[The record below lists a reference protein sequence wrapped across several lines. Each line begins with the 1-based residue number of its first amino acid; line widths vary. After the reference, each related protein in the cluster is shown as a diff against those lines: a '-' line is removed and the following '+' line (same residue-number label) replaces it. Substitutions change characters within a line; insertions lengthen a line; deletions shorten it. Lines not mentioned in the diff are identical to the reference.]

1 MDSTTIRP
9 FTPSISS
16 EVIEDLIQRLK
27 QTRLPEAETVEDW
40 SQGVPLSYQAEL
52 LHYWTHEYDFT
63 RLERGSGHS
72 RTLKLTSTA
81 LRFISF
87 TSAVRTRQLRLLI
100 THGWPGSVL
109 EYLDILDALTDP
121 TQHGGTPDDAFHVVL
136 PALPGFGFSGKPRKR
151 GTGVPKIAT
160 LWETLMGRLNYS
172 EFHAHGGDW
181 GSIVTQAV
189 LLQEETGCTAGHCT
203 LPIVLPDETTLADPQ
218 PAELDA
224 LESFQFYNDWDSGYS
239 KQQSTRPQT
248 LGYGLA
254 DSPTGQMAWIVEKFA
269 FWIDCERN
277 GIRHP
282 ENVLSKDQLLDNV
295 TLYWVTN
302 SAASSARLYWE
313 SFNTPNLSPIT
324 RPMALSVF
332 PKEIM
337 RTSERWARGRFHNLV
352 HFNNQFERG
361 GHFGA
366 LKCPMF
372 WSVSS
377 GRGVLKRANRQLVQ
391 SA

>member
-1 MDSTTIRP
+1 MDPTTIRP
-9 FTPSISS
+9 FKPSIST
-16 EVIEDLIQRLK
+16 EILEDLIQRLNR
-27 QTRLPEAETVEDW
+27 TRLPEAETVEDW

-52 LHYWTHEYDFT
+52 LNYWTNDYDFS
-63 RLERGSGHS
+63 RLERRLGAFDNFVTDIDGVEIHFIHKRSQH
-72 RTLKLTSTA
+72 TA
-81 LRFISF
+81 A
-87 TSAVRTRQLRLLI
+87 TPLLI

-121 TQHGGTPDDAFHVVL
+121 TQHGGLPDDAFHVVL
-136 PALPGFGFSGKPRKR
+136 PALPGFGFSSKPRDT
-151 GTGVPKIAT
+151 GTGVPKIAN
-160 LWETLMGRLNYS
+160 LWETLMSRLNYS

-189 LLQEETGCTAGHCT
+189 LLQEETACTAGHCT
-203 LPIVLPDETTLADPQ
+203 LPIVLPDETTLGDPQ
-218 PAELDA
+218 PDELDA

-254 DSPTGQMAWIVEKFA
+254 DSPSGQMAWIVEKFA
-269 FWIDCERN
+269 FWMDCERN
-277 GIRHP
+277 GFRHP

-295 TLYWVTN
+295 TMYWATN

-313 SFNTPNLSPIT
+313 SFNTPNLNSIT

-337 RTSERWARGRFHNLV
+337 RTSERWARARFHNLV

-361 GHFGA
+361 GHFAA
-366 LKCPMF
+366 LEVPDTL
-372 WSVSS
+372 VSELRNWRS
-377 GRGVLKRANRQLVQ
+377 KTR
-391 SA
+391 

>member
-1 MDSTTIRP
+1 MDSSAIRP
-9 FTPSISS
+9 FTPSIPSD
-16 EVIEDLIQRLK
+16 VIADLIQRLK

-52 LHYWTHEYDFT
+52 LNYWANDYDFDRIEQ
-63 RLERGSGHS
+63 RLGAFDNFVTDINGIDIHFIHKRSQH
-72 RTLKLTSTA
+72 TA
-81 LRFISF
+81 A
-87 TSAVRTRQLRLLI
+87 TPLLI

-121 TQHGGTPDDAFHVVL
+121 TQHGGSPDDAFHVVL
-136 PALPGFGFSGKPRKR
+136 PALPGFGFSSKPRDT
-151 GTGVPKIAT
+151 GTGVPKIAA
-160 LWETLMGRLNYS
+160 LWETLMRRLNYTA
-172 EFHAHGGDW
+172 FHAHGGDW

-189 LLQEETGCTAGHCT
+189 LLQEETACTAGHCT
-203 LPIVLPDETTLADPQ
+203 LPIVLPDETTLSDPQ

-254 DSPTGQMAWIVEKFA
+254 DSPSGQMAWIVEKFA
-269 FWIDCERN
+269 FWMDCERN
-277 GIRHP
+277 GVRHP
-282 ENVLSKDQLLDNV
+282 ENVLTKDQLLDNV
-295 TLYWVTN
+295 TLYWATN

-313 SFNTPNLSPIT
+313 SFNTPNLNPIS

-337 RTSERWARGRFHNLV
+337 RTSERWARGRFHDLV

-361 GHFGA
+361 GHFAA
-366 LKCPMF
+366 LEVPDIL
-372 WSVSS
+372 VSELRTWRS
-377 GRGVLKRANRQLVQ
+377 KTR
-391 SA
+391 

>member
-1 MDSTTIRP
+1 MDPTTIRP
-9 FTPSISS
+9 FTPSIST
-16 EVIEDLIQRLK
+16 EILEDLIQRLK
-27 QTRLPEAETVEDW
+27 RTRLPEAETVEDW

-52 LHYWTHEYDFT
+52 LNYWTNDYDFS
-63 RLERGSGHS
+63 RLERRLGAFDNFVTDIDGVEIHFIHKRSQH
-72 RTLKLTSTA
+72 TA
-81 LRFISF
+81 A
-87 TSAVRTRQLRLLI
+87 TPLLI

-121 TQHGGTPDDAFHVVL
+121 TQHGGSPDDAFHVVL
-136 PALPGFGFSGKPRKR
+136 PALPGFGFSGKPRDT
-151 GTGVPKIAT
+151 GTGVPKIAN
-160 LWETLMGRLNYS
+160 LWETLMSRLNYS

-189 LLQEETGCTAGHCT
+189 LLQEETACTAGHCT
-203 LPIVLPDETTLADPQ
+203 LPIVLPDETTLGDPQ
-218 PAELDA
+218 PDELDA

-254 DSPTGQMAWIVEKFA
+254 DSPSGQMAWIVEKFA
-269 FWIDCERN
+269 FWMDCERN
-277 GIRHP
+277 GFRHP

-295 TLYWVTN
+295 TLYWATN

-313 SFNTPNLSPIT
+313 SFNTPNLNPIT

-337 RTSERWARGRFHNLV
+337 RTSERWARARFHNLV

-361 GHFGA
+361 GHFAA
-366 LKCPMF
+366 LEVPDTL
-372 WSVSS
+372 VSELRTWRS
-377 GRGVLKRANRQLVQ
+377 KTR
-391 SA
+391 

>member
-1 MDSTTIRP
+1 MDPTTIRP
-9 FTPSISS
+9 FKPSIST
-16 EVIEDLIQRLK
+16 EILEDLIQRLNR
-27 QTRLPEAETVEDW
+27 TRLPEAETVEDW

-52 LHYWTHEYDFT
+52 LNYWTNDYDFS
-63 RLERGSGHS
+63 RLERRLGAFDNFVTDIDGVEIHFIHKRSQH
-72 RTLKLTSTA
+72 TA
-81 LRFISF
+81 A
-87 TSAVRTRQLRLLI
+87 TPLLI

-121 TQHGGTPDDAFHVVL
+121 TQHGGSPDDAFHVVL
-136 PALPGFGFSGKPRKR
+136 PALPGFGFSSKPRDT
-151 GTGVPKIAT
+151 GTGVPKIAN
-160 LWETLMGRLNYS
+160 LWETLMSRLNYS

-189 LLQEETGCTAGHCT
+189 LLQEETACTAGHCT
-203 LPIVLPDETTLADPQ
+203 LPIVLPDETTLGDPQ
-218 PAELDA
+218 PDELDA
-224 LESFQFYNDWDSGYS
+224 LESFQFYNNWDSGYS

-254 DSPTGQMAWIVEKFA
+254 DSPSGQMAWIVEKFA
-269 FWIDCERN
+269 FWMDCERN
-277 GIRHP
+277 GVRHP

-295 TLYWVTN
+295 TLYWATN

-313 SFNTPNLSPIT
+313 SFNTPNLNSIT

-337 RTSERWARGRFHNLV
+337 RTSERWARARFHNLV

-361 GHFGA
+361 GHFAA
-366 LKCPMF
+366 LEVPDTL
-372 WSVSS
+372 VSEL
-377 GRGVLKRANRQLVQ
+377 RTWRAKTR
-391 SA
+391 

>member
-1 MDSTTIRP
+1 MDPTTIRP
-9 FTPSISS
+9 FTPSIST
-16 EVIEDLIQRLK
+16 EIFEDLIQRLK

-52 LHYWTHEYDFT
+52 LNYWTNDYDFS
-63 RLERGSGHS
+63 RLERRLGAFDNFVTDIDGVEIHFIHKRSQH
-72 RTLKLTSTA
+72 TA
-81 LRFISF
+81 A
-87 TSAVRTRQLRLLI
+87 TPLLI

-121 TQHGGTPDDAFHVVL
+121 TQHGGSPEDAFHVVL
-136 PALPGFGFSGKPRKR
+136 PALPGFGFSGKPRDT
-151 GTGVPKIAT
+151 GTGVPKIAN
-160 LWETLMGRLNYS
+160 LWETLMSRLNYS

-189 LLQEETGCTAGHCT
+189 LLQEETACTAGHCT
-203 LPIVLPDETTLADPQ
+203 LPIVLPDETTLGDPQ
-218 PAELDA
+218 PDELDA
-224 LESFQFYNDWDSGYS
+224 LESFQFYNNWDSGYS

-254 DSPTGQMAWIVEKFA
+254 DSPSGQMAWIVEKFA
-269 FWIDCERN
+269 FWMDCERN
-277 GIRHP
+277 GFRHP

-295 TLYWVTN
+295 TLYWATN

-313 SFNTPNLSPIT
+313 SFNTPNLNPIT

-337 RTSERWARGRFHNLV
+337 RTSERWARARFHDLV

-361 GHFGA
+361 GHFAA
-366 LKCPMF
+366 LEVPDTL
-372 WSVSS
+372 VSELRNWRS
-377 GRGVLKRANRQLVQ
+377 KTR
-391 SA
+391 

>member
-1 MDSTTIRP
+1 MDPTTIRP
-9 FTPSISS
+9 FTPSIST
-16 EVIEDLIQRLK
+16 EIFEDLIQRLK

-52 LHYWTHEYDFT
+52 LHYWTNDYDFS
-63 RLERGSGHS
+63 RLERRLGAFDNFVTDIDGVEIHFIHKRSQH
-72 RTLKLTSTA
+72 TA
-81 LRFISF
+81 A
-87 TSAVRTRQLRLLI
+87 TPLLI

-121 TQHGGTPDDAFHVVL
+121 TQHGGSPEDAFHVVL
-136 PALPGFGFSGKPRKR
+136 PALPGFGFSGKPRDT
-151 GTGVPKIAT
+151 GTGVPKIAN
-160 LWETLMGRLNYS
+160 LWETLMSRLNYS

-189 LLQEETGCTAGHCT
+189 LLQEETACTAGHCT
-203 LPIVLPDETTLADPQ
+203 LPIVLPDETTLGDPQ
-218 PAELDA
+218 PDELDA
-224 LESFQFYNDWDSGYS
+224 LESFQFYNNWDSGYS

-254 DSPTGQMAWIVEKFA
+254 DSPSGQMAWILEKFA
-269 FWIDCERN
+269 FWMDCERN
-277 GIRHP
+277 GFRHP

-295 TLYWVTN
+295 TLYWATN

-313 SFNTPNLSPIT
+313 SFNTPNLNPIT

-337 RTSERWARGRFHNLV
+337 RTSERWARARFQNLV

-361 GHFGA
+361 GHFAA
-366 LKCPMF
+366 LEVPDTL
-372 WSVSS
+372 VSELRNWRS
-377 GRGVLKRANRQLVQ
+377 KTR
-391 SA
+391 

>member
-1 MDSTTIRP
+1 MDPTTIRP
-9 FTPSISS
+9 FTPSIST
-16 EVIEDLIQRLK
+16 EILEDLIQRLK

-52 LHYWTHEYDFT
+52 LNYWTNDYDFS
-63 RLERGSGHS
+63 RLERRLGAFDNFVTDIDGVEIHFIHKRSQH
-72 RTLKLTSTA
+72 TA
-81 LRFISF
+81 A
-87 TSAVRTRQLRLLI
+87 TPLLI

-121 TQHGGTPDDAFHVVL
+121 TQHGGSPDDAFHVVL
-136 PALPGFGFSGKPRKR
+136 PALPGFGFSGKPRDT
-151 GTGVPKIAT
+151 GTGVPKIAN
-160 LWETLMGRLNYS
+160 LWETLMSRLNYS

-189 LLQEETGCTAGHCT
+189 LLQEETACTAGHCT
-203 LPIVLPDETTLADPQ
+203 LPIVLPDETTLGDPQ
-218 PAELDA
+218 PDELDA
-224 LESFQFYNDWDSGYS
+224 LESFQFYNNWDSGYS

-254 DSPTGQMAWIVEKFA
+254 DSPSGQMAWIVEKFA
-269 FWIDCERN
+269 FWMDCERN
-277 GIRHP
+277 GFRHP

-295 TLYWVTN
+295 TLYWATN

-313 SFNTPNLSPIT
+313 SFNTPNLNPIT

-337 RTSERWARGRFHNLV
+337 RTSERWARARFHNLV

-361 GHFGA
+361 GHFAA
-366 LKCPMF
+366 LEVPDTL
-372 WSVSS
+372 VSELRNWRS
-377 GRGVLKRANRQLVQ
+377 KTR
-391 SA
+391 

>member
-1 MDSTTIRP
+1 MDSSAIRP
-9 FTPSISS
+9 FTPSIPSD
-16 EVIEDLIQRLK
+16 VIADLIQRLK

-52 LHYWTHEYDFT
+52 LNYWANGYDFDRIEQ
-63 RLERGSGHS
+63 RLGAFDNFVTDIDGIDIHFIHKRSQH
-72 RTLKLTSTA
+72 TA
-81 LRFISF
+81 A
-87 TSAVRTRQLRLLI
+87 TPLLI

-109 EYLDILDALTDP
+109 EYLDTLDALTNP
-121 TQHGGTPDDAFHVVL
+121 TQHGGSPDDAFHVVL
-136 PALPGFGFSGKPRKR
+136 PALPGFGFSSKPRDT
-151 GTGVPKIAT
+151 GTGVPKIAA
-160 LWETLMGRLNYS
+160 LWETLMHRLNYTS
-172 EFHAHGGDW
+172 FHAHGGDW

-189 LLQEETGCTAGHCT
+189 LLQEETACTAGHCT
-203 LPIVLPDETTLADPQ
+203 LPIVLPDETTLSDPQ

-254 DSPTGQMAWIVEKFA
+254 DSPSGQMAWIVEKFA
-269 FWIDCERN
+269 FWMDCERN
-277 GIRHP
+277 GVRHP
-282 ENVLSKDQLLDNV
+282 ENVLTKDQLLDNV
-295 TLYWVTN
+295 TLYWATN

-313 SFNTPNLSPIT
+313 SFNTPNLNPIS

-337 RTSERWARGRFHNLV
+337 RTSERWARGRFHDLV

-361 GHFGA
+361 GHFAA
-366 LKCPMF
+366 LEVPDIL
-372 WSVSS
+372 VSELRTWRS
-377 GRGVLKRANRQLVQ
+377 KTR
-391 SA
+391 

>member
-1 MDSTTIRP
+1 MDSSAIRP
-9 FTPSISS
+9 FTPSIPSD
-16 EVIEDLIQRLK
+16 VIADLIQRLK

-52 LHYWTHEYDFT
+52 LNYWANDYDFDRIEQ
-63 RLERGSGHS
+63 RLGAFDNFVTDIDGIDIHFIHKRSQH
-72 RTLKLTSTA
+72 TA
-81 LRFISF
+81 A
-87 TSAVRTRQLRLLI
+87 TPLLI

-121 TQHGGTPDDAFHVVL
+121 TQHGGSPDDAFHVVL
-136 PALPGFGFSGKPRKR
+136 PALPGFGFSSKPRDT
-151 GTGVPKIAT
+151 GTGVPKIAA
-160 LWETLMGRLNYS
+160 LWETLMHRLNYTA
-172 EFHAHGGDW
+172 FHAHGGDW
-181 GSIVTQAV
+181 GSIVTQAL
-189 LLQEETGCTAGHCT
+189 LLQEETACTAGHCT
-203 LPIVLPDETTLADPQ
+203 LPIVLPDETTLSDPQ

-254 DSPTGQMAWIVEKFA
+254 DSPSGQMAWIVEKFA
-269 FWIDCERN
+269 FWMDCERN
-277 GIRHP
+277 GVRHP
-282 ENVLSKDQLLDNV
+282 ENVLTKDQLLDNV
-295 TLYWVTN
+295 TLYWATN

-313 SFNTPNLSPIT
+313 SFNTPNLNPIS

-337 RTSERWARGRFHNLV
+337 RTSERWARGRFHDLV

-361 GHFGA
+361 GHFAA
-366 LKCPMF
+366 LEVPDIL
-372 WSVSS
+372 VSELRTWRS
-377 GRGVLKRANRQLVQ
+377 KTR
-391 SA
+391 

>member
-1 MDSTTIRP
+1 MDSSEIRP
-9 FTPSISS
+9 FTPSIPSD
-16 EVIEDLIQRLK
+16 VIADLIQRLK
-27 QTRLPEAETVEDW
+27 QARLPEAETVEDW

-52 LHYWTHEYDFT
+52 LNYWANDYDFDRIEQ
-63 RLERGSGHS
+63 RLGAFDNFVTDIDGIDIHFIHKRSQH
-72 RTLKLTSTA
+72 TA
-81 LRFISF
+81 A
-87 TSAVRTRQLRLLI
+87 TPLLI

-121 TQHGGTPDDAFHVVL
+121 TQHGGSPDDAFHVVL
-136 PALPGFGFSGKPRKR
+136 PALPGFGFSSKPRDT
-151 GTGVPKIAT
+151 GTGVPKIAA
-160 LWETLMGRLNYS
+160 LWETLMHRLNYTA
-172 EFHAHGGDW
+172 FHAHGGDW

-189 LLQEETGCTAGHCT
+189 LLQEETACTAGHCT
-203 LPIVLPDETTLADPQ
+203 LPIVLPDETTLSHPQ

-254 DSPTGQMAWIVEKFA
+254 DSPSGQMAWVVEKFA
-269 FWIDCERN
+269 FWMDCERN
-277 GIRHP
+277 GVRHP
-282 ENVLSKDQLLDNV
+282 ENVLTKDQLLDNV
-295 TLYWVTN
+295 TLYWATN

-313 SFNTPNLSPIT
+313 SFNTPNLNPIS

-337 RTSERWARGRFHNLV
+337 RTSERWARGRFHDLV

-361 GHFGA
+361 GHFAA
-366 LKCPMF
+366 LEVPDIL
-372 WSVSS
+372 VSELRTWRS
-377 GRGVLKRANRQLVQ
+377 KTR
-391 SA
+391 

>member
-1 MDSTTIRP
+1 MDSSAIRP
-9 FTPSISS
+9 FTPSIPSD
-16 EVIEDLIQRLK
+16 VIADLIQRLK

-52 LHYWTHEYDFT
+52 LNYWANDYDFDRIEQ
-63 RLERGSGHS
+63 RLGAFDNFVTDINGIDIHFIHKRSQH
-72 RTLKLTSTA
+72 TA
-81 LRFISF
+81 A
-87 TSAVRTRQLRLLI
+87 TPLLI

-121 TQHGGTPDDAFHVVL
+121 TQHGGSPDDAFHVVL
-136 PALPGFGFSGKPRKR
+136 PALPGFGFSSKPRDT
-151 GTGVPKIAT
+151 GTGVPKIAA
-160 LWETLMGRLNYS
+160 LWETLMHRLNYTA
-172 EFHAHGGDW
+172 FHAHGGDW

-189 LLQEETGCTAGHCT
+189 LLQEETACTAGHCT
-203 LPIVLPDETTLADPQ
+203 LPIVLPDETTLSDPQ

-254 DSPTGQMAWIVEKFA
+254 DSPSGQMAWIVEKFA
-269 FWIDCERN
+269 FWMDCERN
-277 GIRHP
+277 GVRHP
-282 ENVLSKDQLLDNV
+282 ENVLTKDQLLDNV
-295 TLYWVTN
+295 TLYWATN

-313 SFNTPNLSPIT
+313 SFNTPNLNPIS

-337 RTSERWARGRFHNLV
+337 RTSERWARGRFHDLV

-361 GHFGA
+361 GHFAA
-366 LKCPMF
+366 LEVPDIL
-372 WSVSS
+372 VSELRTWRS
-377 GRGVLKRANRQLVQ
+377 KTR
-391 SA
+391 

>member
-1 MDSTTIRP
+1 MDPTTIRP
-9 FTPSISS
+9 FTPSIST
-16 EVIEDLIQRLK
+16 EIFEDLIQRLK

-52 LHYWTHEYDFT
+52 LNYWTNDYDFS
-63 RLERGSGHS
+63 RLERRLGAFDNFVTDIDGVEIHFIHKRSQH
-72 RTLKLTSTA
+72 TA
-81 LRFISF
+81 A
-87 TSAVRTRQLRLLI
+87 TPLLI

-121 TQHGGTPDDAFHVVL
+121 TQHGGSPDDAFHVVL
-136 PALPGFGFSGKPRKR
+136 PALPGFGFSGKPRDT
-151 GTGVPKIAT
+151 GTGVPKIAN
-160 LWETLMGRLNYS
+160 LWETLMSRLNYS

-189 LLQEETGCTAGHCT
+189 LLQEETACTAGHCT
-203 LPIVLPDETTLADPQ
+203 LPIVLPDETTLGDPQ
-218 PAELDA
+218 PDELDA

-254 DSPTGQMAWIVEKFA
+254 DSPSGQMAWIVEKFA
-269 FWIDCERN
+269 FWMDCERN
-277 GIRHP
+277 GFRHP

-295 TLYWVTN
+295 TLYWATN

-313 SFNTPNLSPIT
+313 SFNTPNLNPIT

-337 RTSERWARGRFHNLV
+337 RTSERWARARFHNLV

-361 GHFGA
+361 GHFAA
-366 LKCPMF
+366 LEVPDTL
-372 WSVSS
+372 VSELRTWRS
-377 GRGVLKRANRQLVQ
+377 KTR
-391 SA
+391 

>member
-1 MDSTTIRP
+1 MDPTTIRP
-9 FTPSISS
+9 FTPSIST
-16 EVIEDLIQRLK
+16 EILEDLIQRLK
-27 QTRLPEAETVEDW
+27 RTRLPEAETVEDW

-52 LHYWTHEYDFT
+52 LNYWTNDYDFS
-63 RLERGSGHS
+63 RLERRLGAFDNFVTDIDGVEIH
-72 RTLKLTSTA
+72 
-81 LRFISF
+81 FIHKRSQH
-87 TSAVRTRQLRLLI
+87 TSATPLLI

-121 TQHGGTPDDAFHVVL
+121 TQHGGSPDDAFHVVL
-136 PALPGFGFSGKPRKR
+136 PALPGFGFSSKPRDT
-151 GTGVPKIAT
+151 GTGVPKIAD
-160 LWETLMGRLNYS
+160 LWETLMSRLNYS

-189 LLQEETGCTAGHCT
+189 LLQEETACTAGHCT
-203 LPIVLPDETTLADPQ
+203 LPIVLPDETTLGDPQ
-218 PAELDA
+218 PDELDA

-254 DSPTGQMAWIVEKFA
+254 DSPSGQMAWIVEKFA
-269 FWIDCERN
+269 FWMDCERN
-277 GIRHP
+277 GFRHP

-295 TLYWVTN
+295 TLYWATN

-313 SFNTPNLSPIT
+313 SFNTPNLNPIT

-337 RTSERWARGRFHNLV
+337 RTSERWARARFHNLV

-361 GHFGA
+361 GHFAA
-366 LKCPMF
+366 LEVPDTL
-372 WSVSS
+372 VSELRNWRS
-377 GRGVLKRANRQLVQ
+377 KTR
-391 SA
+391 

>member
-1 MDSTTIRP
+1 MDSSTIRP
-9 FTPSISS
+9 FTPSIPSD
-16 EVIEDLIQRLK
+16 VIADLIQRLK

-52 LHYWTHEYDFT
+52 LNYWANDYDFDRIEQ
-63 RLERGSGHS
+63 RLGAFDNFVTDINGIDIHFIHKRSQH
-72 RTLKLTSTA
+72 TA
-81 LRFISF
+81 A
-87 TSAVRTRQLRLLI
+87 TPLLI

-121 TQHGGTPDDAFHVVL
+121 TQHGGSPDDAFHVVL
-136 PALPGFGFSGKPRKR
+136 PALPGFGFSSKPRDT
-151 GTGVPKIAT
+151 GTGVPKIAA
-160 LWETLMGRLNYS
+160 LWETLMHRLNYTA
-172 EFHAHGGDW
+172 FHAHGGDW

-189 LLQEETGCTAGHCT
+189 LLQEETACTAGHCT
-203 LPIVLPDETTLADPQ
+203 LPIVLPDETTLSDPQ

-254 DSPTGQMAWIVEKFA
+254 DSPSGQMAWIVEKFA
-269 FWIDCERN
+269 FWMDCERN
-277 GIRHP
+277 GFRHP

-295 TLYWVTN
+295 TLYWATN

-332 PKEIM
+332 PNEIM
-337 RTSERWARGRFHNLV
+337 RTSERWARARFHNLL

-361 GHFGA
+361 GHFAA
-366 LKCPMF
+366 LEAPDTL
-372 WSVSS
+372 VSELRTWRS
-377 GRGVLKRANRQLVQ
+377 KTR
-391 SA
+391 

>member
-1 MDSTTIRP
+1 MDSSAIKP
-9 FTPSISS
+9 FTPSIPSD
-16 EVIEDLIQRLK
+16 VIADLIQRLK

-52 LHYWTHEYDFT
+52 LNYWANDYDFDRIEQ
-63 RLERGSGHS
+63 RLGAFDNFVTDIDGIDIHFIHKRSQH
-72 RTLKLTSTA
+72 TA
-81 LRFISF
+81 A
-87 TSAVRTRQLRLLI
+87 TPLLI

-121 TQHGGTPDDAFHVVL
+121 TQHGGSPDDAFHVVL
-136 PALPGFGFSGKPRKR
+136 PALPGFGFSSKPRDT
-151 GTGVPKIAT
+151 GTGVPKIAA
-160 LWETLMGRLNYS
+160 LWETLMHRLNYTA
-172 EFHAHGGDW
+172 FHAHGGDW

-189 LLQEETGCTAGHCT
+189 LLQEETACTAGHCT
-203 LPIVLPDETTLADPQ
+203 LPIVLPDETTLSDPQ

-254 DSPTGQMAWIVEKFA
+254 DSPSGQMAWIVEKFA
-269 FWIDCERN
+269 FWMDCERN
-277 GIRHP
+277 GVRHP
-282 ENVLSKDQLLDNV
+282 ENVLTKDQLLDNV
-295 TLYWVTN
+295 TLYWATN

-313 SFNTPNLSPIT
+313 SFNTPNLNPMS

-337 RTSERWARGRFHNLV
+337 RTSERWARGRFHDLV

-361 GHFGA
+361 GHFAA
-366 LKCPMF
+366 LEVPDIL
-372 WSVSS
+372 VSELRTWRS
-377 GRGVLKRANRQLVQ
+377 KTR
-391 SA
+391 

>member
-1 MDSTTIRP
+1 MDPTTIRP
-9 FTPSISS
+9 FKPSIST
-16 EVIEDLIQRLK
+16 EILEDLIQRLK
-27 QTRLPEAETVEDW
+27 RTRLPEAETVDDW

-52 LHYWTHEYDFT
+52 LNYWTNDYDFS
-63 RLERGSGHS
+63 RLERRLGAFDNFVTDIDGVEIHFIHKRSQH
-72 RTLKLTSTA
+72 TA
-81 LRFISF
+81 A
-87 TSAVRTRQLRLLI
+87 TPLLI

-121 TQHGGTPDDAFHVVL
+121 TQHGGSPEDAFHVVL
-136 PALPGFGFSGKPRKR
+136 PALPGFGFSGKPRDT
-151 GTGVPKIAT
+151 GTGVPKIAN
-160 LWETLMGRLNYS
+160 LWETLMSRLNYS

-189 LLQEETGCTAGHCT
+189 LLQEETACTAGHCT
-203 LPIVLPDETTLADPQ
+203 LPIVLPDETTLGDPQ
-218 PAELDA
+218 PDELDA

-254 DSPTGQMAWIVEKFA
+254 DSPSGQMAWIVEKFA
-269 FWIDCERN
+269 FWMDCERN
-277 GIRHP
+277 GFRHP

-295 TLYWVTN
+295 TMYWATN

-313 SFNTPNLSPIT
+313 SFNTPNLNPIT

-337 RTSERWARGRFHNLV
+337 RTSERWARARFHNLV

-361 GHFGA
+361 GHFAA
-366 LKCPMF
+366 LEVPDTL
-372 WSVSS
+372 VSELRNWRS
-377 GRGVLKRANRQLVQ
+377 KTR
-391 SA
+391 

>member
-1 MDSTTIRP
+1 MDSSAIRP
-9 FTPSISS
+9 FTPSIPSD
-16 EVIEDLIQRLK
+16 VIADLIQRLK

-52 LHYWTHEYDFT
+52 LNYWANDYDFDRIEQ
-63 RLERGSGHS
+63 RLGAFDNFVTDIDGIDIHFIHKRSQH
-72 RTLKLTSTA
+72 TA
-81 LRFISF
+81 A
-87 TSAVRTRQLRLLI
+87 TPLLI

-121 TQHGGTPDDAFHVVL
+121 TQHGGSPDDAFHVVL
-136 PALPGFGFSGKPRKR
+136 PALPGFGFSSKPRDT
-151 GTGVPKIAT
+151 GTGVPKIAA
-160 LWETLMGRLNYS
+160 LWETLMHRLNYTA
-172 EFHAHGGDW
+172 FHAHGGDW

-189 LLQEETGCTAGHCT
+189 LLQEETACTAGHCT
-203 LPIVLPDETTLADPQ
+203 LPIVLPDETTLSDPQ

-254 DSPTGQMAWIVEKFA
+254 DSPSGQMAWVVEKFA
-269 FWIDCERN
+269 FWMDCERN
-277 GIRHP
+277 GVRHP
-282 ENVLSKDQLLDNV
+282 ENVLTKDQLLDNV
-295 TLYWVTN
+295 TLYWATN

-313 SFNTPNLSPIT
+313 SFNTPNLNTIS

-337 RTSERWARGRFHNLV
+337 RTSERWARGRFHDLV

-361 GHFGA
+361 GHFAA
-366 LKCPMF
+366 LEVPDI
-372 WSVSS
+372 
-377 GRGVLKRANRQLVQ
+377 LVIELRTWR
-391 SA
+391 SKTR

>member
-1 MDSTTIRP
+1 MDPTTIRP
-9 FTPSISS
+9 FKPSIST
-16 EVIEDLIQRLK
+16 EILEDLIQRLK

-52 LHYWTHEYDFT
+52 LNYWTNDYDFS
-63 RLERGSGHS
+63 RLERRLGAFDNFVTDIDGVEIHFIHKRSQH
-72 RTLKLTSTA
+72 TA
-81 LRFISF
+81 A
-87 TSAVRTRQLRLLI
+87 TPLLI

-109 EYLDILDALTDP
+109 EYLDILHALTDP
-121 TQHGGTPDDAFHVVL
+121 TQHGGSPDDAFHVVL
-136 PALPGFGFSGKPRKR
+136 PALPGFGFSGKPRDT
-151 GTGVPKIAT
+151 GTGVPKIAN
-160 LWETLMGRLNYS
+160 LWETLMTRLNYS

-189 LLQEETGCTAGHCT
+189 LLQEETACTAGHCT
-203 LPIVLPDETTLADPQ
+203 LPIVLPDETTLGDPQ
-218 PAELDA
+218 PDELDA

-254 DSPTGQMAWIVEKFA
+254 DSPSGQMAWIVEKFA
-269 FWIDCERN
+269 FWMDCERN
-277 GIRHP
+277 GFRHP

-295 TLYWVTN
+295 TLYWATN

-313 SFNTPNLSPIT
+313 SFNTPNLNPIT

-337 RTSERWARGRFHNLV
+337 RTSERWARARFHNLV

-361 GHFGA
+361 GHFAA
-366 LKCPMF
+366 LEVPDTL
-372 WSVSS
+372 VSELRTWRS
-377 GRGVLKRANRQLVQ
+377 KTR
-391 SA
+391 

>member
-9 FTPSISS
+9 FTPSIST

-52 LHYWTHEYDFT
+52 LNYWTHNYDFT
-63 RLERGSGHS
+63 RLEQRLGAFDNFKTDIDGVEIHFIHKRSPH
-72 RTLKLTSTA
+72 TA
-81 LRFISF
+81 A
-87 TSAVRTRQLRLLI
+87 TPLLI

-121 TQHGGTPDDAFHVVL
+121 TQYGGKPDDAFHVVL
-136 PALPGFGFSGKPRKR
+136 PALPGFGFSGKPRDT

-181 GSIVTQAV
+181 GSIVTQAI
-189 LLQEETGCTAGHCT
+189 LLQEETACTAGHCT
-203 LPIVLPDETTLADPQ
+203 LPIVLPDETTLSEPQ

-224 LESFQFYNDWDSGYS
+224 LASFQFYNDWDSGYS

-254 DSPTGQMAWIVEKFA
+254 DSPSGQMAWIVEKFA
-269 FWIDCERN
+269 FWMDCEQN

-282 ENVLSKDQLLDNV
+282 ENVLTKDQLLDNV
-295 TLYWVTN
+295 TLYWATN

-313 SFNTPNLSPIT
+313 SFNAPNLNPIT

-337 RTSERWARGRFHNLV
+337 RTSERWARGRFHDLV
-352 HFNNQFERG
+352 HFNNQFARG
-361 GHFGA
+361 GHFAA
-366 LKCPMF
+366 LEVPDVL
-372 WSVSS
+372 VSELRTWRS
-377 GRGVLKRANRQLVQ
+377 KTR
-391 SA
+391 

>member
-1 MDSTTIRP
+1 MDSSAIRP
-9 FTPSISS
+9 FTPSIPSD
-16 EVIEDLIQRLK
+16 VIADLIQRLK

-52 LHYWTHEYDFT
+52 LNYWANDYDFDRIEQ
-63 RLERGSGHS
+63 RLGAFDNFVTDIDGIDIHFIHKRSQH
-72 RTLKLTSTA
+72 TA
-81 LRFISF
+81 A
-87 TSAVRTRQLRLLI
+87 TPLLI

-121 TQHGGTPDDAFHVVL
+121 TQHGGSPDDAFHVVL
-136 PALPGFGFSGKPRKR
+136 PALPGFGFSSKPRDT
-151 GTGVPKIAT
+151 GTGVPKIAA
-160 LWETLMGRLNYS
+160 LWETLMHRLNYTA
-172 EFHAHGGDW
+172 FHAHGGDW

-189 LLQEETGCTAGHCT
+189 LLQEETACTAGHCT
-203 LPIVLPDETTLADPQ
+203 LPIVLPDETTLSDPQ

-254 DSPTGQMAWIVEKFA
+254 DSPSGQMAWIVEKFA
-269 FWIDCERN
+269 FWMDCERN
-277 GIRHP
+277 GVRHP
-282 ENVLSKDQLLDNV
+282 ENVLTKDQLLDNV
-295 TLYWVTN
+295 TLYWATN

-313 SFNTPNLSPIT
+313 SFNTPNLNPIS

-337 RTSERWARGRFHNLV
+337 RTSERWARGRFNDLV

-361 GHFGA
+361 GHFAA
-366 LKCPMF
+366 LEVPDIL
-372 WSVSS
+372 VSELRTWRS
-377 GRGVLKRANRQLVQ
+377 KTR
-391 SA
+391 

>member
-1 MDSTTIRP
+1 MDPTTIRP
-9 FTPSISS
+9 FTPSIST
-16 EVIEDLIQRLK
+16 EILEDLIQRLK
-27 QTRLPEAETVEDW
+27 RTRLPEAETVEDW

-52 LHYWTHEYDFT
+52 LNYWTNDYDFS
-63 RLERGSGHS
+63 RLERRLGAFDNFVTDIDGVEIHFIHKRSQH
-72 RTLKLTSTA
+72 TA
-81 LRFISF
+81 A
-87 TSAVRTRQLRLLI
+87 TPLLI

-109 EYLDILDALTDP
+109 EYVDILDALTDP
-121 TQHGGTPDDAFHVVL
+121 TQHGGSPDDAFHVVL
-136 PALPGFGFSGKPRKR
+136 PALPGFGFSGKPRDT
-151 GTGVPKIAT
+151 GTGVPKIAN
-160 LWETLMGRLNYS
+160 LWETLMSRLNYS

-189 LLQEETGCTAGHCT
+189 LLQEETACTAGHCT
-203 LPIVLPDETTLADPQ
+203 LPIVLPDETTLGDPQ
-218 PAELDA
+218 PDELDA

-254 DSPTGQMAWIVEKFA
+254 DSPSGQMAWIVEKFA
-269 FWIDCERN
+269 FWMDCERN
-277 GIRHP
+277 GFRHP

-295 TLYWVTN
+295 TLYWATN

-313 SFNTPNLSPIT
+313 SFNTPNLNPIT

-337 RTSERWARGRFHNLV
+337 RTSERWARARFHNLV

-361 GHFGA
+361 GHFAA
-366 LKCPMF
+366 LEVPDTL
-372 WSVSS
+372 VSELRTWRS
-377 GRGVLKRANRQLVQ
+377 KTR
-391 SA
+391 

>member
-1 MDSTTIRP
+1 MDPTTIRP
-9 FTPSISS
+9 FTPSIST
-16 EVIEDLIQRLK
+16 EILEDLIQRLK
-27 QTRLPEAETVEDW
+27 RTRLPEAETVEDW

-52 LHYWTHEYDFT
+52 LNYWTNDYDFS
-63 RLERGSGHS
+63 RLERRLGAFDNFVTDIDGVEIHFIHKRSQH
-72 RTLKLTSTA
+72 TA
-81 LRFISF
+81 A
-87 TSAVRTRQLRLLI
+87 TPLLI

-121 TQHGGTPDDAFHVVL
+121 KQHGGSPEDAFHVVL
-136 PALPGFGFSGKPRKR
+136 PALPGFGFSGKPRDT
-151 GTGVPKIAT
+151 GTGVPKIAN
-160 LWETLMGRLNYS
+160 LWETLMSRLNYS

-189 LLQEETGCTAGHCT
+189 LLQEDTACTAGHCT
-203 LPIVLPDETTLADPQ
+203 LPIVLPDETTLGDPQ
-218 PAELDA
+218 PDELDA

-254 DSPTGQMAWIVEKFA
+254 DSPSGQMAWIVEKFA
-269 FWIDCERN
+269 FWMDCERN
-277 GIRHP
+277 GFRHP

-295 TLYWVTN
+295 TLYWATN

-313 SFNTPNLSPIT
+313 SFNTPNLNPIT

-337 RTSERWARGRFHNLV
+337 RTSERWARARFHNLV

-361 GHFGA
+361 GHFAA
-366 LKCPMF
+366 LEVPDTL
-372 WSVSS
+372 VSELRNWRS
-377 GRGVLKRANRQLVQ
+377 KTR
-391 SA
+391 

>member
-1 MDSTTIRP
+1 MDPTTIRP
-9 FTPSISS
+9 FTPSIST
-16 EVIEDLIQRLK
+16 EIFEDLIQRLK

-52 LHYWTHEYDFT
+52 LNYWTNDYDFS
-63 RLERGSGHS
+63 RLERRLDAFDNFVTDIDGVEIHFIHKRSQH
-72 RTLKLTSTA
+72 TA
-81 LRFISF
+81 A
-87 TSAVRTRQLRLLI
+87 TPLLI

-121 TQHGGTPDDAFHVVL
+121 TQHGGSPEDAFHVVL
-136 PALPGFGFSGKPRKR
+136 PALPGFGFSGKPRDT
-151 GTGVPKIAT
+151 GTGVPKIAN
-160 LWETLMGRLNYS
+160 LWETLMSRLNYS

-189 LLQEETGCTAGHCT
+189 LLQEETACTAGHCT
-203 LPIVLPDETTLADPQ
+203 LPIVLPDETTLGDPQ
-218 PAELDA
+218 PDELDA
-224 LESFQFYNDWDSGYS
+224 LESFQFYNNWDSGYS

-248 LGYGLA
+248 LGFGLA
-254 DSPTGQMAWIVEKFA
+254 DSPSGQMAWIVEKFA
-269 FWIDCERN
+269 FWMDCERN
-277 GIRHP
+277 GFRHP

-295 TLYWVTN
+295 TLYWATN

-313 SFNTPNLSPIT
+313 SFNTPNLNPIT

-337 RTSERWARGRFHNLV
+337 RTSERWARARFHNLV

-361 GHFGA
+361 GHFAA
-366 LKCPMF
+366 LEVPDTL
-372 WSVSS
+372 VSELRNWRS
-377 GRGVLKRANRQLVQ
+377 KTR
-391 SA
+391 

>member
-9 FTPSISS
+9 FTPSISTD
-16 EVIEDLIQRLK
+16 VIEDLIHRLK

-52 LHYWTHEYDFT
+52 LNYWTNEYDFA
-63 RLERGSGHS
+63 RLEQRLGAFDNFKTDIDGVEIHFIHKRSQH
-72 RTLKLTSTA
+72 TA
-81 LRFISF
+81 A
-87 TSAVRTRQLRLLI
+87 TPLLI

-121 TQHGGTPDDAFHVVL
+121 TQYGGTPDDAFHVVL
-136 PALPGFGFSGKPRKR
+136 PALPGFGFSGKPRDT

-160 LWETLMGRLNYS
+160 LWETLMERLNYS

-181 GSIVTQAV
+181 GSIVTQAI
-189 LLQEETGCTAGHCT
+189 LLQEETSCTAGHCT
-203 LPIVLPDETTLADPQ
+203 LPIVLPDETTLSAPQ

-254 DSPTGQMAWIVEKFA
+254 DSPSGQLAWIVEKFA
-269 FWIDCERN
+269 FWMDCEQN
-277 GIRHP
+277 GVRHP

-295 TLYWVTN
+295 TLYWATN

-313 SFNTPNLSPIT
+313 SFNTPNLNPIT

-337 RTSERWARGRFHNLV
+337 RTSERWARGRFHDLM

-361 GHFGA
+361 GHFAA
-366 LKCPMF
+366 LEVPDVL
-372 WSVSS
+372 VSELRTWRS
-377 GRGVLKRANRQLVQ
+377 KTR
-391 SA
+391 

>member
-1 MDSTTIRP
+1 MDPTTIRP
-9 FTPSISS
+9 FTPSIST
-16 EVIEDLIQRLK
+16 EIFEDLIQRLK

-52 LHYWTHEYDFT
+52 LHYWTNDYDFS
-63 RLERGSGHS
+63 RLERRLGAFDNFVTDIDGVEIHFIHKRSQH
-72 RTLKLTSTA
+72 TA
-81 LRFISF
+81 A
-87 TSAVRTRQLRLLI
+87 TPLLI

-121 TQHGGTPDDAFHVVL
+121 TQHGGSPDDAFHVVL
-136 PALPGFGFSGKPRKR
+136 PALPGFGFSGKPRDT
-151 GTGVPKIAT
+151 GTGVPKIAN
-160 LWETLMGRLNYS
+160 LWETLMSRLNYS

-189 LLQEETGCTAGHCT
+189 LLQEETACTAGHCT
-203 LPIVLPDETTLADPQ
+203 LPIVLPDETTLGDPQ
-218 PAELDA
+218 PDELDA
-224 LESFQFYNDWDSGYS
+224 LESFQFYNNWDSGYS

-254 DSPTGQMAWIVEKFA
+254 DSPSGQMAWIVEKFA
-269 FWIDCERN
+269 FWMDCERN
-277 GIRHP
+277 GFRHP

-295 TLYWVTN
+295 TLYWATN

-313 SFNTPNLSPIT
+313 SFNTPNLNPIT

-337 RTSERWARGRFHNLV
+337 RTSERWARARFHNLV

-361 GHFGA
+361 GHFAA
-366 LKCPMF
+366 LEVPDTL
-372 WSVSS
+372 VSELRNWRS
-377 GRGVLKRANRQLVQ
+377 KTR
-391 SA
+391 

>member
-1 MDSTTIRP
+1 MDSSAIRP
-9 FTPSISS
+9 FTPSIPSD
-16 EVIEDLIQRLK
+16 VIADLIQRLK

-52 LHYWTHEYDFT
+52 LNYWANDYDFDRIDQ
-63 RLERGSGHS
+63 RLGAFDNFVTDIDGIDIHFIHKRSQH
-72 RTLKLTSTA
+72 TA
-81 LRFISF
+81 A
-87 TSAVRTRQLRLLI
+87 TPLLI

-121 TQHGGTPDDAFHVVL
+121 TQHGGSPDDAFHVVL
-136 PALPGFGFSGKPRKR
+136 PALPGFGFSSKPRDT
-151 GTGVPKIAT
+151 GTGVPKIAA
-160 LWETLMGRLNYS
+160 LWETLMRRLNYTA
-172 EFHAHGGDW
+172 FHAHGGDW

-189 LLQEETGCTAGHCT
+189 LLQEETACTAGHCT
-203 LPIVLPDETTLADPQ
+203 LPIVLPDETTLSDPQ

-254 DSPTGQMAWIVEKFA
+254 DSPSGQMAWIVEKFA
-269 FWIDCERN
+269 FWMDCERN
-277 GIRHP
+277 GVRHP
-282 ENVLSKDQLLDNV
+282 ENVLTKDQLLDNV
-295 TLYWVTN
+295 TLYWATN

-313 SFNTPNLSPIT
+313 SFNTPNLNPMS

-337 RTSERWARGRFHNLV
+337 RTSERWARGRFHDLV

-361 GHFGA
+361 GHFAA
-366 LKCPMF
+366 LEVPDIL
-372 WSVSS
+372 VSELRTWRS
-377 GRGVLKRANRQLVQ
+377 KTR
-391 SA
+391 

>member
-1 MDSTTIRP
+1 MDSSAIRP
-9 FTPSISS
+9 FTPSIPSD
-16 EVIEDLIQRLK
+16 VIADLIQRLK

-52 LHYWTHEYDFT
+52 LNYWANDYDFDRIEQ
-63 RLERGSGHS
+63 RLGAFDNFVTDIDGIDIHFIHKRSQH
-72 RTLKLTSTA
+72 TA
-81 LRFISF
+81 A
-87 TSAVRTRQLRLLI
+87 TPLLI

-121 TQHGGTPDDAFHVVL
+121 TQHGGSPDDAFHVVL
-136 PALPGFGFSGKPRKR
+136 PALPGFGFSSKPRDT
-151 GTGVPKIAT
+151 GTGVPKIAA
-160 LWETLMGRLNYS
+160 LWETLMHRLNYTA
-172 EFHAHGGDW
+172 FHAHGGDW

-189 LLQEETGCTAGHCT
+189 LLQEETACTAGHCT
-203 LPIVLPDETTLADPQ
+203 LPIVLPDETTLSNPQ

-254 DSPTGQMAWIVEKFA
+254 DSPSGQMAWIVEKFA
-269 FWIDCERN
+269 FWMDCERN
-277 GIRHP
+277 GVRHP
-282 ENVLSKDQLLDNV
+282 ENVLTKDQLLDNV
-295 TLYWVTN
+295 TLYWATN

-313 SFNTPNLSPIT
+313 SFNTPNLNPIS

-337 RTSERWARGRFHNLV
+337 RTSERWARGRFHDLV

-361 GHFGA
+361 GHFAA
-366 LKCPMF
+366 LEVPDIL
-372 WSVSS
+372 VSELRTWRS
-377 GRGVLKRANRQLVQ
+377 KTR
-391 SA
+391 

>member
-1 MDSTTIRP
+1 MDSFAIRP
-9 FTPSISS
+9 FTPSIPSD
-16 EVIEDLIQRLK
+16 VIADLIQRLK

-52 LHYWTHEYDFT
+52 LNYWASDYDFDRIEQ
-63 RLERGSGHS
+63 RLGALDNFVTDIDGIDIHFIHKRSQH
-72 RTLKLTSTA
+72 TA
-81 LRFISF
+81 A
-87 TSAVRTRQLRLLI
+87 TPLLI

-121 TQHGGTPDDAFHVVL
+121 TQHGGSPDDAFHVVL
-136 PALPGFGFSGKPRKR
+136 PALPGFGFSSKPRDT
-151 GTGVPKIAT
+151 GTGVPKIAA
-160 LWETLMGRLNYS
+160 LWETLMRRLNYTA
-172 EFHAHGGDW
+172 FHAHGGDW

-189 LLQEETGCTAGHCT
+189 LLQEETACTAGHCT
-203 LPIVLPDETTLADPQ
+203 LPIVLPDETTLSDPQ

-254 DSPTGQMAWIVEKFA
+254 DSPSGQMAWIVEKFA
-269 FWIDCERN
+269 FWMDCERN
-277 GIRHP
+277 GVRHP
-282 ENVLSKDQLLDNV
+282 ENVLTKDQLLDNV
-295 TLYWVTN
+295 TLYWATN

-313 SFNTPNLSPIT
+313 SFNTPNLNPISQ
-324 RPMALSVF
+324 PMALSVF

-337 RTSERWARGRFHNLV
+337 RTSERWARGRFHDLV

-361 GHFGA
+361 GHFAA
-366 LKCPMF
+366 LEVPDVL
-372 WSVSS
+372 VSELRDWRS
-377 GRGVLKRANRQLVQ
+377 KTRKKA
-391 SA
+391 

>member
-1 MDSTTIRP
+1 MDPTTIRP
-9 FTPSISS
+9 FKPSIST
-16 EVIEDLIQRLK
+16 EILEDLIQRLK

-52 LHYWTHEYDFT
+52 LNYWTNDYDFS
-63 RLERGSGHS
+63 RLERRLGAFDNFVTDIDGVEIHFIHKRSQH
-72 RTLKLTSTA
+72 TA
-81 LRFISF
+81 A
-87 TSAVRTRQLRLLI
+87 TPLLI

-121 TQHGGTPDDAFHVVL
+121 TQHGGSPDDAFHVVL
-136 PALPGFGFSGKPRKR
+136 PALPGFGFSSKPRDT
-151 GTGVPKIAT
+151 GMGVPKIAT
-160 LWETLMGRLNYS
+160 LWETLMTRLNYS

-189 LLQEETGCTAGHCT
+189 LLQEETACTAGHCT
-203 LPIVLPDETTLADPQ
+203 LPIVLPDETTLGDPQ
-218 PAELDA
+218 PDELDA

-254 DSPTGQMAWIVEKFA
+254 DSPSGQMAWIVEKFA
-269 FWIDCERN
+269 FWMDCERN
-277 GIRHP
+277 GFRHP

-295 TLYWVTN
+295 TLYWATN

-313 SFNTPNLSPIT
+313 SFNTPNLNPIT

-337 RTSERWARGRFHNLV
+337 RTSERWARARFHNLV

-361 GHFGA
+361 GHFAA
-366 LKCPMF
+366 LEVPDTL
-372 WSVSS
+372 VSELRTWCS
-377 GRGVLKRANRQLVQ
+377 KTR
-391 SA
+391 

>member
-1 MDSTTIRP
+1 MDPTTIRP
-9 FTPSISS
+9 FKPSIST
-16 EVIEDLIQRLK
+16 EILEDLIQRLNR
-27 QTRLPEAETVEDW
+27 TRLPEAETVEDW

-52 LHYWTHEYDFT
+52 LNYWTNDYDFS
-63 RLERGSGHS
+63 RLERRLGAFDNFVTDIDGVEIHFIHKRSQH
-72 RTLKLTSTA
+72 TA
-81 LRFISF
+81 A
-87 TSAVRTRQLRLLI
+87 TPLLI

-121 TQHGGTPDDAFHVVL
+121 TQHGGSPEDAFHVVL
-136 PALPGFGFSGKPRKR
+136 PALPGFGFSGKPRDT
-151 GTGVPKIAT
+151 GTGVPKIAN
-160 LWETLMGRLNYS
+160 LWETLMSRLNYS

-189 LLQEETGCTAGHCT
+189 LLQEETACTAGHCT
-203 LPIVLPDETTLADPQ
+203 LPIVLPDETTLGDPQ
-218 PAELDA
+218 PDELDA

-254 DSPTGQMAWIVEKFA
+254 DSPSGQMAWIVEKFA
-269 FWIDCERN
+269 FWMDCERN
-277 GIRHP
+277 GFRHP

-295 TLYWVTN
+295 TMYWATN

-313 SFNTPNLSPIT
+313 SFNTPNLNSIT

-337 RTSERWARGRFHNLV
+337 RTSERWARARFHNLV

-361 GHFGA
+361 GHFAA
-366 LKCPMF
+366 LEVPDTL
-372 WSVSS
+372 VSEL
-377 GRGVLKRANRQLVQ
+377 RTWRAKTR
-391 SA
+391 